1 MARDS
6 VRNRGGLIHCWA
18 DVMSAYLKSASNE
31 WPFIGLR
38 PFRYDDHAY
47 FFGRD
52 EELHALESQ
61 IRHAPFVAIV
71 GGSGSGK
78 SSLISAGLRA
88 RLEKADDFRWK
99 WIEMRPGDAPIR
111 RLASA
116 LANLTGE
123 TGDLLEA
130 WADRFERVLTMSSF
144 GMGETLAQIPAL
156 REPEISGVLLL
167 VDQFEELFRFA
178 NLGSE
183 SSLDAATAAERRDE
197 ATAIVRLLLTPTRA
211 PQLPIHVVV
220 TMRSDFIGDCARF
233 HGLPE
238 AVSRSQFL
246 VPGMTR
252 DQREDVIRKPIELAE
267 AQIDAALVQRA
278 LNDTNEDLDQLPL
291 LQHAMMRC
299 WERAHRRSQET
310 GDRPHLTIADY
321 MEVGGV
327 ERALSRHANKILEAF
342 SEEESVSATNDLRLA
357 TKRVFQALTETDQD
371 GRSTRNPQR
380 FADLVQYVRVG
391 DDTESAS
398 VATNAARTVVRRFA
412 SPDCS
417 FLRVIASPEKAD
429 GIDEID
435 TDSIIDIGHEALI
448 RRWDRLQGDG
458 EENWMHEEVDDSER
472 FKRLLGYVA
481 AEATIPVEDLIVL
494 ETWWFKRG
502 PNRFWAR
509 RYTKRN
515 ADKFEEVR
523 ATLKRSRDK
532 ADAAA
537 EEVRKY
543 ECRVIGIVAE
553 AIRVPMEYKGA
564 ADSLAMALN
573 KPSDLPNVPE
583 YVELLYRGLGELREI
598 RRIRT
603 PSPQVFALS
612 FAPSGRLLAAA
623 VHGKLLFYD
632 AETGELVHSEEIGG
646 GWVLSLRWSPDG
658 KRIYVGT
665 SPIGLILTPCSIKPL
680 RKYFQDCGDDNL
692 ERVSVGNE
700 DYPAGAG
707 AWCHDGNWILVA
719 GWQRRASL
727 WDASRGDCKRV
738 IGSEFAGRNPMDG
751 LFSDIAGSAD
761 GRRVAFGAT
770 SGRIHILN
778 TGLIGKD
785 GPRFEL
791 ERTLEPIENNLAPY
805 SLAFDPQNPDRL
817 LAGYMPSPF
826 MTLWNIDK
834 NDSSTFGDEKSGP
847 VWRVA
852 FDRKGEFM
860 AAGSN
865 DTVVRLWPTKCNSVD
880 PRELRGH
887 HASVFSIDV
896 NPENQNVASG
906 SMDGT
911 IRLWSKDAPLSARS
925 LPNAILPPPPEFTLE
940 GSRIHIAGHDGKTY
954 SGTLPEKFGEV
965 GAAAV
970 SANGAAM
977 VVVPRRFGQPLLLLG
992 LRDDRIRVNLPLNGV
1007 KSEWIAVAFIEND
1020 ALIVA
1025 KAKDGQ
1031 TFTWPF
1037 YPDVPSL
1044 QKLAKDYLPF
1054 VRNEDGSEGILE
1066 VARFILRQTDPA

>member
-1 MARDS
+1 
-6 VRNRGGLIHCWA
+6 
-18 DVMSAYLKSASNE
+18 
-31 WPFIGLR
+31 
-38 PFRYDDHAY
+38 
-47 FFGRD
+47 
-52 EELHALESQ
+52 
-61 IRHAPFVAIV
+61 
-71 GGSGSGK
+71 
-78 SSLISAGLRA
+78 
-88 RLEKADDFRWK
+88 
-99 WIEMRPGDAPIR
+99 
-111 RLASA
+111 
-116 LANLTGE
+116 
-123 TGDLLEA
+123 
-130 WADRFERVLTMSSF
+130 
-144 GMGETLAQIPAL
+144 
-156 REPEISGVLLL
+156 
-167 VDQFEELFRFA
+167 
-178 NLGSE
+178 
-183 SSLDAATAAERRDE
+183 
-197 ATAIVRLLLTPTRA
+197 
-211 PQLPIHVVV
+211 
-220 TMRSDFIGDCARF
+220 
-233 HGLPE
+233 
-238 AVSRSQFL
+238 
-246 VPGMTR
+246 
-252 DQREDVIRKPIELAE
+252 
-267 AQIDAALVQRA
+267 
-278 LNDTNEDLDQLPL
+278 
-291 LQHAMMRC
+291 
-299 WERAHRRSQET
+299 
-310 GDRPHLTIADY
+310 
-321 MEVGGV
+321 
-327 ERALSRHANKILEAF
+327 
-342 SEEESVSATNDLRLA
+342 
-357 TKRVFQALTETDQD
+357 
-371 GRSTRNPQR
+371 
-380 FADLVQYVRVG
+380 
-391 DDTESAS
+391 
-398 VATNAARTVVRRFA
+398 
-412 SPDCS
+412 
-417 FLRVIASPEKAD
+417 
-429 GIDEID
+429 
-435 TDSIIDIGHEALI
+435 
-448 RRWDRLQGDG
+448 
-458 EENWMHEEVDDSER
+458 
-472 FKRLLGYVA
+472 
-481 AEATIPVEDLIVL
+481 
-494 ETWWFKRG
+494 
-502 PNRFWAR
+502 
-509 RYTKRN
+509 
-515 ADKFEEVR
+515 
-523 ATLKRSRDK
+523 
-532 ADAAA
+532 
-537 EEVRKY
+537 
-543 ECRVIGIVAE
+543 
-553 AIRVPMEYKGA
+553 
-564 ADSLAMALN
+564 
-573 KPSDLPNVPE
+573 
-583 YVELLYRGLGELREI
+583 
-598 RRIRT
+598 
-603 PSPQVFALS
+603 
-612 FAPSGRLLAAA
+612 
-623 VHGKLLFYD
+623 
-632 AETGELVHSEEIGG
+632 
-646 GWVLSLRWSPDG
+646 
-658 KRIYVGT
+658 
-665 SPIGLILTPCSIKPL
+665 
-680 RKYFQDCGDDNL
+680 
-692 ERVSVGNE
+692 
-700 DYPAGAG
+700 
-707 AWCHDGNWILVA
+707 
-719 GWQRRASL
+719 
-727 WDASRGDCKRV
+727 
-738 IGSEFAGRNPMDG
+738 MDG

-1025 KAKDGQ
+1025 RAKDGQ